1 MQDEGPFEHE
11 PPPTEEEIA
20 AARALADALDGKA
33 DPAPGSLA
41 DLARAAQASVREQ
54 PPLARAVITRSI
66 DEGLARRRRTR
77 ARVALSAFAA
87 AAIAI
92 AGFFALR
99 PTADRPAPTTEGELA
114 LPALLSP
121 PQAPLREG
129 ERTSERT
136 DRLARLASADWLA
149 AEVATARAGVSEA
162 P

>member
-1 MQDEGPFEHE
+1 
-11 PPPTEEEIA
+11 
-20 AARALADALDGKA
+20 
-33 DPAPGSLA
+33 
-41 DLARAAQASVREQ
+41 
-54 PPLARAVITRSI
+54 VISRSI
-66 DEGLARRRRTR
+66 DEGLSRRRRTR
-77 ARVALSAFAA
+77 VRVALSAFAA

-92 AGFFALR
+92 AGFFALQ

-114 LPALLSP
+114 VPALLSP

-149 AEVATARAGVSEA
+149 AEVAAARASVSEA